1 MPSDDDIAMFLELPF
16 AGHFY
21 VTSSTPDLS
30 QQVLLIV
37 APTVLVAHKGF
48 AAEEVHK
55 ETLLHQRSAQSDRFL
70 TPLDPAQTMKLLR
83 ALRVRHYFDEVA
95 LLPQATG
102 ISPAPKIPALHQSR
116 PVVPLLQQQ
125 ATVRWFRAVAGYAL
139 ASVRDLRGVFLWGR
153 AKRERLC
160 CRLVLVP
167 FDHREIRERVKMMVN
182 DTFWDVRKTQHVPF
196 TWLLLKASNTTW
208 HTYPDSLFLEAAC
221 ASNGKRCAIREVSP
235 QFHPSTNGTQVLGEW
250 LINANFLSWNTDTA
264 FYSRRKKLNTDL
276 DVIVRNKGPYNAVYS
291 DERGGKRKRL
301 GGIMGCVWETLMKCM
316 QFNSTIFV
324 TNLTDRQLTSLGIG
338 KWQAAITDIIIIPFP
353 FPFSGDMRPHGRASH
368 LLVVTFDLAAM
379 LLVGAYSA
387 AIISTL
393 ASKPMPLPYKSV
405 SHLLRNPGHRV
416 TFAEDSAEKCVIMNS
431 KDPTLTRISNMWGYP
446 RPPDTVR
453 STGHG
458 VRRLCEDNW
467 AFFGRYRLIY
477 NMTLLQSSQCLP
489 VELPGA
495 HVNLNVAFLWA
506 PNRRYLR
513 LFNYRYVTARTT
525 IYCCSFVCVYCLV
538 PTNASE
544 MYHSI
549 VICVKLFR
557 KLFLH
562 NILNY
567 FNKIVLA

>member
-1 MPSDDDIAMFLELPF
+1 MK
-16 AGHFY
+16 
-21 VTSSTPDLS
+21 
-30 QQVLLIV
+30 VLLIV

-167 FDHREIRERVKMMVN
+167 FDHREIRERVKMMV
-182 DTFWDVRKTQHVPF
+182 
-196 TWLLLKASNTTW
+196 
-208 HTYPDSLFLEAAC
+208 
-221 ASNGKRCAIREVSP
+221 
-235 QFHPSTNGTQVLGEW
+235 
-250 LINANFLSWNTDTA
+250 
-264 FYSRRKKLNTDL
+264 
-276 DVIVRNKGPYNAVYS
+276 NKGPYNAVYS

-513 LFNYRYVTARTT
+513 LFNYRINCLRRAGILQKYFSKPWESRDPDEQFVAVRLLNVVPLFAMLAVGAGGALLLLAVE
-525 IYCCSFVCVYCLV
+525 IVCAYCTRGRHLPPWDRY
-538 PTNASE
+538 N
-544 MYHSI
+544 
-549 VICVKLFR
+549 
-557 KLFLH
+557 
-562 NILNY
+562 
-567 FNKIVLA
+567 NKNLK

>member
-1 MPSDDDIAMFLELPF
+1 MK
-16 AGHFY
+16 
-21 VTSSTPDLS
+21 
-30 QQVLLIV
+30 VLLIV

-182 DTFWDVRKTQHVPF
+182 
-196 TWLLLKASNTTW
+196 
-208 HTYPDSLFLEAAC
+208 
-221 ASNGKRCAIREVSP
+221 
-235 QFHPSTNGTQVLGEW
+235 
-250 LINANFLSWNTDTA
+250 
-264 FYSRRKKLNTDL
+264 
-276 DVIVRNKGPYNAVYS
+276 KGPYNAVYS

-301 GGIMGCVWETLMKCM
+301 GG
-316 QFNSTIFV
+316 
-324 TNLTDRQLTSLGIG
+324 
-338 KWQAAITDIIIIPFP
+338 
-353 FPFSGDMRPHGRASH
+353 GDMRPHGRASH

-513 LFNYRYVTARTT
+513 LFNYRINCLRRAGILQKYFSKPWESRDPDEQFVAVRLLNVVPLFAMLAVGAGGALLLLAVE
-525 IYCCSFVCVYCLV
+525 IVCAYCTRGRHLPPWDRY
-538 PTNASE
+538 N
-544 MYHSI
+544 
-549 VICVKLFR
+549 
-557 KLFLH
+557 
-562 NILNY
+562 
-567 FNKIVLA
+567 NKNLK